1 MCFVHPVTKQNFLT
15 VEGYEF
21 GPNTP
26 VHGSSADQY
35 IQLIEIPFCCYN
47 ISQEPLQ
54 WSLHRHTF
62 FYSYEQNWNV
72 PFFDIH
78 NCKKAL
84 CNLGLSSTDLLS
96 IAE

>member
-1 MCFVHPVTKQNFLT
+1 MCFVHPVTKQKFLT

-54 WSLHRHTF
+54 WSLHRHAF
-62 FYSYEQNWNV
+62 FTVMSKIGTC
-72 PFFDIH
+72 PFLIFIIV
-78 NCKKAL
+78 KMQWVR
-84 CNLGLSSTDLLS
+84 
-96 IAE
+96 